1 MQIKISSWHIK
12 VLPNC
17 FHFVTSP
24 HQFNK
29 LLHSHIK
36 FKVTLSN
43 KIKIDN
49 STEPTNKEHKHYM
62 QSKPRVVKKIL
73 RHYIT
78 YRTNPALS
86 KRFWDITVHYIQS
99 KSRVVRKILRHYC
112 TLHAEQSRVVRK
124 ILRHYI
130 TCRANPGLSERF
142 WDITVHYMQSNPGL
156 SERFWDI
163 TLHAEQIQG
172 CQKDLET
179 LDCATMQATLGIIS
193 VMFPF
198 FKLSHKHSE

>member
-73 RHYIT
+73 RHYCTLHAEQIQGCQKDFETLLYIT
-78 YRTNPALS
+78 CRAIQGCQKDFETL
-86 KRFWDITVHYIQS
+86 HYMQS

-124 ILRHYI
+124 ILRYYI
-130 TCRANPGLSERF
+130 TCWANPGLSERS
-142 WDITVHYMQSNPGL
+142 WDTGL
-156 SERFWDI
+156 CNNAGHLRDHQCHVSI
-163 TLHAEQIQG
+163 L
-172 CQKDLET
+172 
-179 LDCATMQATLGIIS
+179 
-193 VMFPF
+193 
-198 FKLSHKHSE
+198 

>member
-73 RHYIT
+73 RHYIQ
-78 YRTNPALS
+78 NKPS
-86 KRFWDITVHYIQS
+86 FVK
-99 KSRVVRKILRHYC
+99 KILRHYC
-112 TLHAEQSRVVRK
+112 TLHAEQIQGCQKDFETLLYITCRAIQGCQKDFEILHYMLSKSRVVRK
-124 ILRHYI
+124 ILRHW
-130 TCRANPGLSERF
+130 TVQQCRP
-142 WDITVHYMQSNPGL
+142 P
-156 SERFWDI
+156 
-163 TLHAEQIQG
+163 
-172 CQKDLET
+172 
-179 LDCATMQATLGIIS
+179 
-193 VMFPF
+193 
-198 FKLSHKHSE
+198 